1 MIDIAKKFVEKA
13 GTILIIELTVVL
25 ILVLAG
31 IIFKAEKDTDVIIK
45 NAELDIDNK
54 IKANDSI
61 KLEVENINKI
71 KDAEVIEISSLDND
85 STVKLFY
92 KLVKE

>member
-45 NAELDIDNK
+45 NAELDIDDK

-71 KDAEVIEISSLDND
+71 KDAEIIEVSSLDND

>member
-1 MIDIAKKFVEKA
+1 MIEIAKKFVEKA

-45 NAELDIDNK
+45 NAELDIDDK

-61 KLEVENINKI
+61 KLEIENINKI
-71 KDAEVIEISSLDND
+71 KDAEIIEISSLDND

>member
-1 MIDIAKKFVEKA
+1 MINIAKKFVEKA
-13 GTILIIELTVVL
+13 GTILIVELTVVL

-45 NAELDIDNK
+45 NAELDIDDK
-54 IKANDSI
+54 IKTNDSI
-61 KLEVENINKI
+61 KLEIENINKI
-71 KDAEVIEISSLDND
+71 KDAEIIEISSLDND

>member
-13 GTILIIELTVVL
+13 GTILIVELTVVL

-45 NAELDIDNK
+45 NAELDIDDK

-61 KLEVENINKI
+61 KLEIENINKI

>member
-1 MIDIAKKFVEKA
+1 MINIGKKFVEKA
-13 GTILIIELTVVL
+13 GTILIVELTVVL
-25 ILVLAG
+25 ILVLVG
-31 IIFKAEKDTDVIIK
+31 IIFKAEKDTDIIIK
-45 NAELDIDNK
+45 NAELDIDDK
-54 IKANDSI
+54 IKTNDSI
-61 KLEVENINKI
+61 KLEIENINKI

>member
-13 GTILIIELTVVL
+13 GTILIVELTVVL

-31 IIFKAEKDTDVIIK
+31 IIFKTEKDTDVIIK
-45 NAELDIDNK
+45 NAELDIDDK
-54 IKANDSI
+54 IKTNDSI
-61 KLEVENINKI
+61 KLEIENINKI

>member
-1 MIDIAKKFVEKA
+1 MINIAKKFIEKA

-25 ILVLAG
+25 ILVLIA
-31 IIFKAEKDTDVIIK
+31 IIFKVEKDNDIIINK
-45 NAELDIDNK
+45 AELDIDDK
-54 IKANDSI
+54 IKTNDSI
-61 KLEVENINKI
+61 KLEIENINKI

>member
-13 GTILIIELTVVL
+13 GTIFIVELTVVL

-45 NAELDIDNK
+45 NAELDIDDK

-61 KLEVENINKI
+61 KLEIENINKI

>member
-1 MIDIAKKFVEKA
+1 MIDIAKKFVEKV
-13 GTILIIELTVVL
+13 GTILIVELTVVL

-31 IIFKAEKDTDVIIK
+31 IIFKAEKDTDIIIK
-45 NAELDIDNK
+45 NAELDIDDK

-71 KDAEVIEISSLDND
+71 KDAEIIEVSNLDND

>member
-1 MIDIAKKFVEKA
+1 MIDIAKKFIEKA

-45 NAELDIDNK
+45 NAELDIDDK

-71 KDAEVIEISSLDND
+71 KDAEIIEVSSLDND

>member
-13 GTILIIELTVVL
+13 GTILIVELTVVL

-31 IIFKAEKDTDVIIK
+31 IIFKAEKDTDIIIK
-45 NAELDIDNK
+45 NAELDIDDK
-54 IKANDSI
+54 IKTNDSI

-71 KDAEVIEISSLDND
+71 KDAEIIEVSSLDND

>member
-13 GTILIIELTVVL
+13 GTILIVELTVVL

-45 NAELDIDNK
+45 NAELDIDDK

-71 KDAEVIEISSLDND
+71 KDAEIIEISSLDND

>member
-1 MIDIAKKFVEKA
+1 MIYIAKKFVEKA

-45 NAELDIDNK
+45 NAELDIDDK
-54 IKANDSI
+54 IKTNDSI

-71 KDAEVIEISSLDND
+71 KDAEIIEVSSLDND

>member
-1 MIDIAKKFVEKA
+1 MIEIAKKFVEKA
-13 GTILIIELTVVL
+13 GTILIVELTVVL

-45 NAELDIDNK
+45 NAELDIDDK
-54 IKANDSI
+54 IKTNDSI
-61 KLEVENINKI
+61 KLEIENINKI
-71 KDAEVIEISSLDND
+71 KDAEVIEISSLDNE

>member
-1 MIDIAKKFVEKA
+1 MINIAKKFVEKA

-25 ILVLAG
+25 ILVIVG
-31 IIFKAEKDTDVIIK
+31 IVFKVEKDTDIIIN
-45 NAELDIDNK
+45 NAELDIDDK
-54 IKANDSI
+54 IKTNDSI
-61 KLEVENINKI
+61 KLEIENINKI

>member
-1 MIDIAKKFVEKA
+1 MIEIAKKFVEKA
-13 GTILIIELTVVL
+13 GTILIVELTVVL

-31 IIFKAEKDTDVIIK
+31 IIFKAKKDTDIIIK
-45 NAELDIDNK
+45 NAELDIDDK

-71 KDAEVIEISSLDND
+71 KDAEIIEVSSLDND

>member
-1 MIDIAKKFVEKA
+1 MIEIAKKFVEKA
-13 GTILIIELTVVL
+13 GTILIVELTVVL

-31 IIFKAEKDTDVIIK
+31 IIFKVEKDTDITIK
-45 NAELDIDNK
+45 NAELDIDDK
-54 IKANDSI
+54 IKSNDSI

-71 KDAEVIEISSLDND
+71 KDAEIIEVSSLDND

>member
-13 GTILIIELTVVL
+13 GTILIVELTVVL

-45 NAELDIDNK
+45 NAELDIDDK

-61 KLEVENINKI
+61 KLEVENINRI
-71 KDAEVIEISSLDND
+71 KDAEIIEVSSLDND

>member
-45 NAELDIDNK
+45 NAELDIDDK

-61 KLEVENINKI
+61 KLEIENINKI

>member
-1 MIDIAKKFVEKA
+1 MIEIAKKFVEKA
-13 GTILIIELTVVL
+13 GTILIVELTVVL

-31 IIFKAEKDTDVIIK
+31 IIFKVEKDTDITIK
-45 NAELDIDNK
+45 NAELDIDDK

-71 KDAEVIEISSLDND
+71 KDAEIIEVSSLDND

>member
-13 GTILIIELTVVL
+13 GTIFIIELTVVL

-45 NAELDIDNK
+45 NAELDIDDK

-61 KLEVENINKI
+61 KLEIENINKI

>member
-1 MIDIAKKFVEKA
+1 MIDIAKKFIEKA
-13 GTILIIELTVVL
+13 GTILIVELTVVL

-45 NAELDIDNK
+45 NAELDIDDK

-71 KDAEVIEISSLDND
+71 KDAEIIEISSLDND

>member
-1 MIDIAKKFVEKA
+1 MIKIVKKFIEKA
-13 GTILIIELTVVL
+13 SDILIIELTIVL

-31 IIFKAEKDTDVIIK
+31 IIFKQQKDIDIDIK
-45 NAELDIDNK
+45 KAELDIDDK
-54 IKANDSI
+54 IKSNDSI
-61 KLEVENINKI
+61 KLEIENINKI

-85 STVKLFY
+85 STIKLFY

>member
-13 GTILIIELTVVL
+13 GTILIVELTVVL

-45 NAELDIDNK
+45 NAELDIDDK
-54 IKANDSI
+54 IKTNDSI

>member
-1 MIDIAKKFVEKA
+1 MIDVAKKFVEKA
-13 GTILIIELTVVL
+13 GTILIVELTVVL

-45 NAELDIDNK
+45 NAELDIDDK

-71 KDAEVIEISSLDND
+71 KDAEIIEVSSLDND

>member
-1 MIDIAKKFVEKA
+1 MIKIVKKFIEKA
-13 GTILIIELTVVL
+13 SDILIIELTIVL

-31 IIFKAEKDTDVIIK
+31 IIFKQQKDTDIDIK
-45 NAELDIDNK
+45 KAELDIDDK
-54 IKANDSI
+54 IKSNDSI
-61 KLEVENINKI
+61 KLEIENINKI

-85 STVKLFY
+85 STIKLFY

>member
-13 GTILIIELTVVL
+13 GTILIVELTVVL

-45 NAELDIDNK
+45 NAELDIDDK
-54 IKANDSI
+54 IKTNDSI
-61 KLEVENINKI
+61 KLEIENINKI

>member
-1 MIDIAKKFVEKA
+1 MIEIAKKFVEKA

-45 NAELDIDNK
+45 NAELDIDDK

>member
-1 MIDIAKKFVEKA
+1 MDITKKFIEKA
-13 GTILIIELTVVL
+13 FIIFIIEVVVVFILI
-25 ILVLAG
+25 LAS
-31 IIFKAEKDTDVIIK
+31 IIFKTEKDTDIIIK
-45 NAELDIDNK
+45 NAELNIDDK

-71 KDAEVIEISSLDND
+71 KDAEIIEIKSLNND

>member
-13 GTILIIELTVVL
+13 GTILIVELTVVL

-45 NAELDIDNK
+45 NAELDIDDK

-61 KLEVENINKI
+61 KLEIENINKI

-85 STVKLFY
+85 STIKLFY

>member
-1 MIDIAKKFVEKA
+1 MIKIVKKFIEKA
-13 GTILIIELTVVL
+13 GDILIIELTVVF

-31 IIFKAEKDTDVIIK
+31 IIFKQEKDTDIDIK
-45 NAELDIDNK
+45 KAELDIDDK
-54 IKANDSI
+54 IKSNDSI
-61 KLEVENINKI
+61 KLEIENINKI

-85 STVKLFY
+85 STIKLFY

>member
-1 MIDIAKKFVEKA
+1 MINIGKHFIDIA
-13 GTILIIELTVVL
+13 TNILIVVL
-25 ILVLAG
+25 TIILIFVLVE
-31 IIFKAEKDTDVIIK
+31 IISKTEKDNDIIIK
-45 NAELDIDNK
+45 NAEVNIDDN

-61 KLEVENINKI
+61 KLEIENINKI
-71 KDAEVIEISSLDND
+71 KDAEVIEVRSLDND

>member
-1 MIDIAKKFVEKA
+1 MINIAKKFIEKA
-13 GTILIIELTVVL
+13 GTILIVELTVVL

-45 NAELDIDNK
+45 NAELDIDDK

-71 KDAEVIEISSLDND
+71 KDAEIIEVSSLDND

>member
-1 MIDIAKKFVEKA
+1 MIKIFKKIIEKA
-13 GTILIIELTVVL
+13 SYILIIELTVVL

-31 IIFKAEKDTDVIIK
+31 IIFKQEKDTDIDIK
-45 NAELDIDNK
+45 KAELDIDDK
-54 IKANDSI
+54 IKSNDSI
-61 KLEVENINKI
+61 KLEIENINKI

-85 STVKLFY
+85 STIKLFY

>member
-13 GTILIIELTVVL
+13 GTILIVELTVVL
-25 ILVLAG
+25 ILVLTG

-45 NAELDIDNK
+45 NAELDIDDK

-61 KLEVENINKI
+61 KLEIENINKI
-71 KDAEVIEISSLDND
+71 KDAEIIEISSLDND

>member
-1 MIDIAKKFVEKA
+1 MIDIAKKFVEKV
-13 GTILIIELTVVL
+13 GTILIVELTVVL

-45 NAELDIDNK
+45 NAELDIDDK